1 MITTAITVGS
11 DGAVVL
17 GSGATYGILVAIL
30 VFHGIVCSAATRI
43 LARLNLAY
51 VVMNG
56 ERPPSSLNTP
66 LYSISHSWDDHRCYY
81 RLDCL
86 QDRKSVV

>member
-17 GSGATYGILVAIL
+17 SSGATYGILVAIL

-43 LARLNLAY
+43 VARLNLAY

-56 ERPPSSLNTP
+56 EQPHSHLTNNASLLNSTQLARPSLLLSS
-66 LYSISHSWDDHRCYY
+66 
-81 RLDCL
+81 
-86 QDRKSVV
+86 

>member
-1 MITTAITVGS
+1 MITTAIAVGS

-17 GSGATYGILVAIL
+17 NSGATYGILVAIL

-51 VVMNG
+51 VIMNG
-56 ERPPSSLNTP
+56 ERLPPSS
-66 LYSISHSWDDHRCYY
+66 
-81 RLDCL
+81 
-86 QDRKSVV
+86 

>member
-17 GSGATYGILVAIL
+17 SSGATYGILVAIL

-43 LARLNLAY
+43 VARLNLAY

-56 ERPPSSLNTP
+56 EQTLSPLPNNTSLLNFTQLGRPSLLLSS
-66 LYSISHSWDDHRCYY
+66 
-81 RLDCL
+81 
-86 QDRKSVV
+86 

>member
-17 GSGATYGILVAIL
+17 SSGATYGILVAIL

-43 LARLNLAY
+43 VARLNLAY

-56 ERPPSSLNTP
+56 EQTLSPLPNNASLLNFTQLGRPSLLLSS
-66 LYSISHSWDDHRCYY
+66 
-81 RLDCL
+81 
-86 QDRKSVV
+86 